1 MDYYTVNKIQ
11 YMDKSGLHH
20 MYTLHNSPKRQEE
33 KKVDCYHSNHMNVT
47 NMSIKDLLR
56 IALLTY
62 VGR

>member
-1 MDYYTVNKIQ
+1 MDYGTVNKIQ

-20 MYTLHNSPKRQEE
+20 MYTLHHSSKRQEE
-33 KKVDCYHSNHMNVT
+33 KKVDSYHMNIT